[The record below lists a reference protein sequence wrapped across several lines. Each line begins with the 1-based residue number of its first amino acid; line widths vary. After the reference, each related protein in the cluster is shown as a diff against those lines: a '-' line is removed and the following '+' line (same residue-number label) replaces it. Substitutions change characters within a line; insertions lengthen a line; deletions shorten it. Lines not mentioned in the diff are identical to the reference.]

1 MEIMDMGLFDS
12 IKESIK
18 ESYND
23 FQEGQKKSMN
33 VVMMNGWIIRCY
45 EELNNRARRNI
56 ISIKDGELSALHD
69 IMRERD
75 LLED

>member
-1 MEIMDMGLFDS
+1 MEIMNMGLFDS

-33 VVMMNGWIIRCY
+33 VVMMNG
-45 EELNNRARRNI
+45 
-56 ISIKDGELSALHD
+56 
-69 IMRERD
+69 
-75 LLED
+75 